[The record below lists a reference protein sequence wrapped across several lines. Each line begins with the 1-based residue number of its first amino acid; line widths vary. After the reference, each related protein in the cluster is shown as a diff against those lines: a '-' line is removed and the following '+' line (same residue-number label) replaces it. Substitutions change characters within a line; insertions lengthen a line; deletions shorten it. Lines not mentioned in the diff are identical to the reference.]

1 MAMLKDLIVQGPAK
15 IVADLTVNGAIKGT
29 NVTATNTTG
38 VYIQS
43 SQPSTPP
50 SGYIDWFK
58 TIRNE

>member
-15 IVADLTVNGAIKGT
+15 IVADLTVNGDIKGT

-43 SQPSTPP
+43 SQP
-50 SGYIDWFK
+50 
-58 TIRNE
+58 